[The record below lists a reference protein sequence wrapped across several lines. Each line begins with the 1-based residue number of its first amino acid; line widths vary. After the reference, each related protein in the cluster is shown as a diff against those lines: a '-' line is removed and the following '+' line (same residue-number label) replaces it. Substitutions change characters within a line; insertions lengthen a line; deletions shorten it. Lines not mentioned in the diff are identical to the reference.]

1 MVSLLYG
8 FLSFKGKPMKPPSSK
23 GKQSK
28 NKTMKI
34 NISKNNRTVQGR
46 IDLAGSKSISNRAL
60 IIQALCE
67 DEFPIYRIANAKD
80 TGTLQQL
87 LASKNEVLDAGPA
100 GTTFRFMTAFLSLQQ
115 GTQTL
120 TGSKRMKQRPI
131 GVLVEALRKLG
142 ANIDYLEKD
151 GFPPLK
157 IGQRTT
163 KQEKNGATLSI
174 PASVSSQYISALLL
188 IAPTLKKGLE
198 LTLAGKIVSRP
209 YIQMTLNL
217 MAYFGVKHE
226 WNEQTIIVKPQQYQA
241 RPFTVEGDWSAA
253 SYYYAVAAFAND
265 DLHLQLDG
273 LFADSVQGDAVVAK
287 LSEHFGVQ
295 STFNDAGVLLTKVK
309 NYIIGDFKYNFL
321 ECPDIAQT
329 LAVMCGGLGV
339 NGHFSGLETLKIK
352 ETDRVNALYQELKK
366 INVYFEEQTD
376 GSCTVS
382 GKAAFRNTPQF
393 PTYEDHRMAMAFAP
407 LAMFH
412 AVDIEE
418 PEVVGKS
425 YPDFWQDFE
434 KLGFFSR

>member
-1 MVSLLYG
+1 
-8 FLSFKGKPMKPPSSK
+8 
-23 GKQSK
+23 
-28 NKTMKI
+28 MKI
-34 NISKNNRTVQGR
+34 NKHNRVVQGR
-46 IDLAGSKSISNRAL
+46 IELAGSKSISNRAL

-67 DEFPIYRIANAKD
+67 EDFPIYRIANAKD
-80 TGTLQQL
+80 TDTLQQL
-87 LASKNEVLDAGPA
+87 LASENEVLDAGPA
-100 GTTFRFMTAFLSLQQ
+100 GTTFRFMTAFLALQQ

-120 TGSKRMKQRPI
+120 TGSERMKQRPI
-131 GVLVEALRKLG
+131 GVLVEALQNLG
-142 ANIDYLEKD
+142 ASIEYLEKE
-151 GFPPLK
+151 GYPPLK
-157 IGQRTT
+157 IGTPNVT
-163 KQEKNGATLSI
+163 LKGGGTNLSI

-188 IAPTLKKGLE
+188 IAPTLKNGLE
-198 LTLAGKIVSRP
+198 LTLMGKIVSRP

-226 WNEQTIIVKPQQYQA
+226 WNGQTIIVKPQQYQA
-241 RPFTVEGDWSAA
+241 RPFTVEADWSAA
-253 SYYYAVAAFAND
+253 SYYYAVAAFADD

-309 NYIIGDFKYNFL
+309 NYMIGDFEYNFL

-366 INVYFEEQTD
+366 INVLFEEQGD

-382 GKAAFRNTPQF
+382 GTATFRNTPQF
-393 PTYEDHRMAMAFAP
+393 STYEDHRMAMAFAP

-412 AVDIEE
+412 EVNIEA
-418 PEVVGKS
+418 PEVVEKS
-425 YPDFWQDFE
+425 YPDFWEDFE